1 MSTTRSGGFA
11 MRDLQKPG
19 RSRAHGREGMACT
32 SHATATL
39 AAIDILRAGGNA
51 VDAAIGACAVQ
62 CVVEPGSTG
71 IGGDCF
77 AILATRDGKVEAYNG
92 SGRAPAAIDADA
104 LAASGETQVP
114 GTSPHAVT
122 VPGAIEAWAG
132 LNARH
137 GRLGLDRVLARA
149 IDLAENGYVMFER
162 VARDRARNVDKLS
175 LYPETA
181 EIFLPGGR
189 APKVGE
195 IHSQPKLGASLRA
208 IAEQGPD
215 VFYRG
220 WIAEDIV
227 ATLRAK
233 GGVHELS
240 DLAAHKGE
248 WVTPIRTGYR
258 GFEVLEIPPN
268 GQGITALIGL
278 NVLKHLPLQGLDPL
292 GALRF
297 HLEAEAMRL
306 AYQDRNFYVA
316 DQAFADVPVAALLSD
331 AHARDLAALIRPDRA
346 MSVPLPRVPMHGDT
360 IYLCVVDGDGL
371 AVSFIN
377 SLFASHGSGIT
388 APRSGVVLQNRGC
401 GFVLDEGHPNR
412 LEPGKRPMH
421 TIIPGMLLESGRAR
435 MPFGV
440 MGGHFQPTG
449 HVHLL
454 TNMLDLGMD
463 PQRALDCPRGLHF
476 GGVYALEN
484 GVPERTAAGLA
495 GLGHRVER
503 ARVPHGGGQAIWIDR
518 ETGVLT
524 GGSDPRKD
532 GIALGF

>member
-1 MSTTRSGGFA
+1 MQNQEEKLA
-11 MRDLQKPG
+11 LQ
-19 RSRAHGREGMACT
+19 
-32 SHATATL
+32 
-39 AAIDILRAGGNA
+39 
-51 VDAAIGACAVQ
+51 
-62 CVVEPGSTG
+62 
-71 IGGDCF
+71 
-77 AILATRDGKVEAYNG
+77 
-92 SGRAPAAIDADA
+92 
-104 LAASGETQVP
+104 
-114 GTSPHAVT
+114 
-122 VPGAIEAWAG
+122 
-132 LNARH
+132 
-137 GRLGLDRVLARA
+137 
-149 IDLAENGYVMFER
+149 
-162 VARDRARNVDKLS
+162 
-175 LYPETA
+175 PETA
-181 EIFLPGGR
+181 AIFLSGGR
-189 APKVGE
+189 TPRRGE
-195 IHSQPKLGASLRA
+195 VHRQPQLGQTMKAV
-208 IAEQGPD
+208 AERGPE

-346 MSVPLPRVPMHGDT
+346 MSVPLPRVPLHGDT

-476 GGVYALEN
+476 GGVYALEG